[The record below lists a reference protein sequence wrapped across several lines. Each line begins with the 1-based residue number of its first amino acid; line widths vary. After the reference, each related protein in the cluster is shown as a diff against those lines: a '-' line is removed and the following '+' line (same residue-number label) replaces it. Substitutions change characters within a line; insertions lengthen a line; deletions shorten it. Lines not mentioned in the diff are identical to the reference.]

1 MEQQKNPR
9 PLKKISPSEEEE
21 FVFEPFKFYAPV
33 NVPAR
38 KSRIFCFRGVF
49 TPRGDEG
56 GVDRTASARANLK
69 IPFPRILLSCCSS
82 SMRARTDHCKRRYR
96 MNGIAIPFAEATAN
110 LSTNLI
116 VGRITDQCR
125 YLWWNCSRIRGGFR
139 RWRGEEIGK
148 KLMEGWFRSRGNPEF
163 HASRG
168 LMTIR
173 RDAREVDGGDAAS
186 PPPSLFHH
194 CDITRRYKIFVLESD
209 WKVQDVTII
218 LISHR
223 EIIAFESNLFQEL
236 CIHLS
241 INRVLR
247 SSNLDENYLKATRS
261 KVSQKK
267 KKKK

>member
-1 MEQQKNPR
+1 MWRKISIKFQNWQMEQQKNLR

-56 GVDRTASARANLK
+56 GVDRTASARANFK

-173 RDAREVDGGDAAS
+173 RDAREVDGDAAS

-194 CDITRRYKIFVLESD
+194 CDITRR
-209 WKVQDVTII
+209 
-218 LISHR
+218 
-223 EIIAFESNLFQEL
+223 
-236 CIHLS
+236 
-241 INRVLR
+241 
-247 SSNLDENYLKATRS
+247 
-261 KVSQKK
+261 
-267 KKKK
+267 

>member
-1 MEQQKNPR
+1 MAGNRKDFKPLDDIFIYSFPKIELGTKFSTKISAKSRVQDWSKPMWRKISIKFQNWQMEQQKNPR

-56 GVDRTASARANLK
+56 GVDRTASARANFK

-173 RDAREVDGGDAAS
+173 RDAREVDGDAAS

-194 CDITRRYKIFVLESD
+194 CDITRR
-209 WKVQDVTII
+209 
-218 LISHR
+218 
-223 EIIAFESNLFQEL
+223 
-236 CIHLS
+236 
-241 INRVLR
+241 
-247 SSNLDENYLKATRS
+247 
-261 KVSQKK
+261 
-267 KKKK
+267 